1 MSRVKLQFYNL
12 DQKPGQD
19 LCLKI
24 PICDVYSGI
33 IDRAV
38 PAIQHIG
45 WRHGTKGTCYTYIRS
60 ITEQDRRALETLL
73 DLLKNIVCLTITEHL
88 EPHFADQLDEAYA
101 IDFNFKQEET
111 PLEYTTAGKAEHAAK
126 EEQDMQATKALAN
139 CLAKIIEQHPTL
151 QRADIIAAVPPRPS
165 KKFHLPVALVA
176 GIGAALKRGTGLNL
190 TKIEHN
196 KLKALAIEDKVK
208 TLSGAFTL
216 HESVKGKTI
225 LLIDDLYQSGVT
237 LWSLAKFL
245 KERGAKAVYG
255 LACVKSWSDTD
266 NV

>member
-33 IDRAV
+33 IDRAL
-38 PAIQHIG
+38 PGIQHIG
-45 WRHGTKGTCYTYIRS
+45 WRQGTKGTCYTYLRS
-60 ITEQDRRALETLL
+60 ITEQDRKALETLL

-88 EPHFADQLDEAYA
+88 KPHFDAELDEAYA
-101 IDFNFKQEET
+101 IDFNFQQEKT

-126 EEQDMQATKALAN
+126 EEQNTKATRALAN
-139 CLAKIIEQHPTL
+139 CLAEIIKRHPTL
-151 QRADIIAAVPPRPS
+151 QRADVIAAVPPRPS
-165 KKFHLPVALVA
+165 KKVHLPVELVA
-176 GIGAALKRGTGLNL
+176 GIGAALKRDTGLKL
-190 TKIEHN
+190 KTIEHD
-196 KLKALAIEDKVK
+196 KLKALTVKDKVK
-208 TLSGAFTL
+208 TLNKAFTL
-216 HESVKGKTI
+216 GQSVKGKTI
-225 LLIDDLYQSGVT
+225 LLVDDLYQSGVT

-245 KERGAKAVYG
+245 KENGAKEVYG